1 MYYNDE
7 YFKKYYNDPEIAYM
21 KYYNDPEFAQPPLRF
36 SKHAVQ
42 RQNERRPKTHIGEK
56 NINIIKNNT
65 VITTITKSK
74 TEFSIEQRLE
84 KYLYHNKVILNK
96 DLTGALIGKKGSNLK
111 TLIYKVKCLVYSSD
125 FEYCIDKTIISN
137 KQCIYIL
144 ANNKDILSVATN
156 ELNNNIAIICN
167 TYNKK

>member
-7 YFKKYYNDPEIAYM
+7 YFV
-21 KYYNDPEFAQPPLRF
+21 KYYNDPEFAQPPIRF
-36 SKHAVQ
+36 SKHAIQ

-65 VITTITKSK
+65 VVTTITKPK
-74 TEFSIEQRLE
+74 TIFSIEQRLE
-84 KYLYHNKVILNK
+84 QYMYHNNIEFDK
-96 DLTGALIGKKGSNLK
+96 DLIGALIGKKGSNLK

-125 FEYCIDKTIISN
+125 FEYCIDKTITN
-137 KQCIYIL
+137 KKQCIYIL
-144 ANNKDILSVATN
+144 ANNKDILSIATN

-167 TYNKK
+167 TNNKK

>member
-7 YFKKYYNDPEIAYM
+7 YFL
-21 KYYNDPEFAQPPLRF
+21 KYYNDPEFAQPPIRF
-36 SKHAVQ
+36 SKHAIQ

-65 VITTITKSK
+65 VITTITKPK
-74 TEFSIEQRLE
+74 TIFSIEQRLE
-84 KYLYHNKVILNK
+84 KFMYHNIIHFNK
-96 DLTGALIGKKGSNLK
+96 NLIGALIGKKGSNLK

-125 FEYCIDKTIISN
+125 FEYYIDKPIINN
-137 KQCIYIL
+137 KQSIYIL
-144 ANNKDILSVATN
+144 ANNKDILTIATN

>member
-7 YFKKYYNDPEIAYM
+7 YFL
-21 KYYNDPEFAQPPLRF
+21 KYYNDPEFAQPPIRF
-36 SKHAVQ
+36 SKHAIQ

-65 VITTITKSK
+65 VITTITKPK
-74 TEFSIEQRLE
+74 TIFSIEQRLE
-84 KYLYHNKVILNK
+84 KFMYHNIIHFNK
-96 DLTGALIGKKGSNLK
+96 NLIGALIGKKGSNLK

-125 FEYCIDKTIISN
+125 FEYYIDKPIINN
-137 KQCIYIL
+137 KQSIYIL
-144 ANNKDILSVATN
+144 ANNKNILTIATN